1 MSEPCDQSACEGGRG
16 LMRTYHRRI
25 FESFRSH
32 VEDQIDHHGRPD
44 VEPEK
49 VHLWQTFFKFLRI
62 LIPYWDKVVLLVML
76 VTAASITGMLWPWLG
91 KFFVDEALPNQDH
104 KLYWTIIWAGNALI
118 LCNWFFW
125 RLNWFFTRYIDL
137 WVLSDLQSRFFDHLV
152 RLSMTF
158 MQNRPVGE
166 HIFRAG
172 SDIWGVMYMITDLL
186 PQFLEAIIQF
196 IIILLALSY
205 LDWRVAAIV
214 ILFMIPYG
222 AVVHWMANLL
232 RRFDR
237 ERRERWQV
245 STAVLQDGVAGKMV
259 VKSFARRR
267 FEVKKFLAA
276 NITAWRT
283 QMKFQ
288 YTRIMQNHLAGRWG
302 FVPWIKSWLIRSWFF
317 RECILGHITYGSL
330 FPIFSYMNRLGNPI
344 QRVINMFQSLRVA
357 MIPAERIMQTLDV
370 APVVTNMPGAR
381 AMPPIRG
388 RVQFRDV
395 HFQYEEDVPVLRGLN
410 FTVERGQ
417 KAAFVGHSG
426 AGKSTILNLILRL
439 YDPQQGQVCV
449 DDTDIRTVRMESLQ
463 QQVGLVFQETYL
475 FVGSIRD
482 NILFAHPRATEEE
495 IWKAIRLADLEEFV
509 KSHPDGLDTDLHE
522 GTALSGG
529 QKQRLGIARAIV
541 RDPQLLI
548 LDEPTSS
555 LDADTEDRVLETL
568 KKAMVGRT
576 TLIISHRLPTV
587 IDADTIFAMDMGQ
600 VVESG
605 SHDELMA
612 LNGYYNQLYT
622 LYFAG
627 KRIEDDDDATGD

>member
-1 MSEPCDQSACEGGRG
+1 
-16 LMRTYHRRI
+16 MRTYHRRI

-49 VHLWQTFFKFLRI
+49 VHLWKTFFKFLRI

-76 VTAASITGMLWPWLG
+76 VTSASITGMLWPWLG

-137 WVLSDLQSRFFDHLV
+137 WVLSDLQSRFYDHLV

-370 APVVTNMPGAR
+370 APVVTNAPGAPM
-381 AMPPIRG
+381 MPPLGG

-395 HFQYEEDVPVLRGLN
+395 HFQYEEDVPVLRGLD

-426 AGKSTILNLILRL
+426 AGKSTILNLVLRL
-439 YDPQQGQVCV
+439 YDPQRGQVCV

-463 QQVGLVFQETYL
+463 QQIGLVFQETYL

-509 KSHPDGLDTDLHE
+509 KSHPEGLDTDLHE

-587 IDADTIFAMDMGQ
+587 IDADMIFAMDMGQ

-612 LNGYYNQLYT
+612 LSGYYNQLYT

-627 KRIEDDDDATGD
+627 KRIEDDDDASPS